1 MFKKYELVGFF
12 FTSILGCL
20 LHFVYEWTGE
30 NIIAAIF
37 SATDESTF
45 QHLKL
50 FFFPYL
56 LWIFVEQ
63 RKFGSIAE
71 NLLPAKA
78 IGALC
83 GTILIVVLFY
93 GYTAILG
100 TNTLVLDIAV
110 FLISTGAAYLVS
122 YMIVMNKRMFSSKA
136 ASMVGGCVLL
146 LMTVS
151 FVAFTFYPPDLE
163 LFRDPTL

>member
-20 LHFVYEWTGE
+20 LHFVYEWTDE
-30 NIIAAIF
+30 NVIAAIF

-56 LWIFVEQ
+56 LWTFVEQ
-63 RKFGSIAE
+63 RKFGSIAK

-83 GTILIVVLFY
+83 GTVLIVILFY

-100 TNTLVLDIAV
+100 TDTLVLDIAL
-110 FLISTGAAYLVS
+110 FFISTAAAYLVS
-122 YMIVMNKRMFSSKA
+122 YKIVMHKCLMSSKA
-136 ASMVGGCVLL
+136 ASLVGGCVLL
-146 LMTVS
+146 LLTVA

-163 LFRDPTL
+163 LFRDSTL

>member
-63 RKFGSIAE
+63 RKFGSIAK

-78 IGALC
+78 NRRDLRYD
-83 GTILIVVLFY
+83 FDRS
-93 GYTAILG
+93 
-100 TNTLVLDIAV
+100 LVLR
-110 FLISTGAAYLVS
+110 LHGYSG
-122 YMIVMNKRMFSSKA
+122 N
-136 ASMVGGCVLL
+136 
-146 LMTVS
+146 
-151 FVAFTFYPPDLE
+151 
-163 LFRDPTL
+163 